1 MANAQSNL
9 SVTKYIVEVTPGTTP
24 AAALT
29 ILPVKTSDMVAQ
41 VNTVTSQEIRSDRAT
56 ADLVRASA
64 NSTGTIGYEL
74 SYTDYANFFES
85 ALGTASTAHAGTAS
99 GNRTVLVSMSA
110 ATISAAAADNS
121 LNDSATGFV
130 TAGITAN
137 SWIVFRGFTGGNIAN
152 NNKPAKVVSVAAGKI
167 VLSYITL
174 VDDAAGETVTI
185 KGQSIT
191 NAANKKTF
199 SLEKAYTDLSN
210 VFSYHKGM
218 IVNTMTL
225 NAASGAIVE
234 GSFGF
239 MGRDSA
245 YTGTTIGTGADVTP
259 AATPIMSATANIG
272 TIYIDG
278 TALTTTY
285 LKSINLSTTANARQ
299 LDAIGNLY
307 PIDVNLGSLGVT
319 AAISAY
325 FNDATQIN
333 RFLNGTS
340 FSLVW
345 SFQDSATNWIVVD
358 LPYCKYNTG
367 TVSASTLNADTMSDL
382 SVTALLSPSENVMIR
397 MAFLPA

>member
-1 MANAQSNL
+1 MSQAQAN
-9 SVTKYIVEVTPGTTP
+9 VVKTKYIVEVTPGTTP
-24 AAALT
+24 ASALT

-41 VNTVTSQEIRSDRAT
+41 VNTVTSQEIRSDRAV

-64 NSTGTIGYEL
+64 NSTGSIGYEL
-74 SYTDYANFFES
+74 SFTDYFNFFES
-85 ALGTASTAHAGTAS
+85 AIGAASAAYATTAS
-99 GNRTVLVSMSA
+99 GNRTVMVNMSA

-121 LNDSATGFV
+121 INDSGSGFV
-130 TAGITAN
+130 TAGITVN

-152 NNKPAKVVSVAAGKI
+152 NNKPAKVVSVAAGKV
-167 VLSYITL
+167 VLSHITL
-174 VDDAAGETVTI
+174 VDDPAGETVTI

-191 NAANKKTF
+191 NGANKKTF
-199 SLEKAYTDLSN
+199 SIEKEYTDLSS
-210 VFSYHKGM
+210 VFSSHKGM

-225 NAASGAIVE
+225 NASSGAIVE

-272 TIYIDG
+272 TIYING

-307 PIDVNLGSLGVT
+307 PIDVNMGTLGVT

-325 FNDATQIN
+325 FNDATNIN

-345 SFQDSATNWIVVD
+345 SFQDSATNWVLVD

-367 TVSASTLNADTMSDL
+367 TVSAATLNADVMNDL
-382 SVTALLSPSENVMIR
+382 SVTALLSPTENVMIR